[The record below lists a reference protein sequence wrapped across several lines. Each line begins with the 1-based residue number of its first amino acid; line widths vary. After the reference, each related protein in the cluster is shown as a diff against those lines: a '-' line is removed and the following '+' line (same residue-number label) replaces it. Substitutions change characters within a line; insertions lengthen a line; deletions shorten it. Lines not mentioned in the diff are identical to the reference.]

1 MKNEKKVK
9 KTKSE
14 EKNKN
19 KSSAKVKI
27 LSILSI
33 IFAVVLVV
41 GLCIAGYCIAQ
52 TIKYKEYTDQMYLY
66 KYNELYSN
74 QKATAYQRVTNLDM
88 FKVIFGSINNST
100 KASNLLLA
108 TKTNEMT
115 DEDVWYET
123 AKRVAITSRIER
135 EDFLDNAT
143 KLDAVITAM
152 RIVELCVDEE
162 VSPAT
167 LNIDEKKLEKYST
180 SDSRYI
186 AIAVALGFLEN
197 DDSALNNKKLN
208 KGELNKLVIEICNKY
223 ATVYYKDKYV
233 NEEGKLVSSGVKI
246 VTDKEKLPANNKEYP
261 YIVDAVEKNEYE
273 MPLLV
278 ENEKD
283 FKNPKEVFEDMGEL
297 YSQIDETVS
306 RYLNLILN
314 VNYEEIDYIN
324 FKNALN
330 RYSIYKLNDD
340 DVEMYVEHVLDNKI
354 SLKGEAEIL
363 LPVMYYSGERYFVR
377 TKITLEVLN
386 GTTNKELLFGDL
398 AYSVEYNGNKITMYV
413 DIPLAMTLNSKSL
426 YIEPSCLALRIVE
439 KTDDVKVDTAL
450 GGLIYE
456 KNK

>member
-14 EKNKN
+14 EKNKKN
-19 KSSAKVKI
+19 SSAKVKI
-27 LSILSI
+27 LSVLSI
-33 IFAVVLVV
+33 IFTVVLVV
-41 GLCIAGYCIAQ
+41 GLCIAGYCIVQ

-74 QKATAYQRVTNLDM
+74 QKATAYQGVTNLDM

-123 AKRVAITSRIER
+123 AKRVGLTSRIER
-135 EDFLDNAT
+135 EDFLDRAT
-143 KLDAVITAM
+143 KIDAVITAM
-152 RIVELCVDEE
+152 RIVELCVDEQ
-162 VSPAT
+162 VSPAE
-167 LNIDEKKLEKYST
+167 LKIDEKKLEKYSV

-186 AIAVALGFLEN
+186 AIAVSLGILEN
-197 DDSALNNKKLN
+197 DNSALNNKKLN

-223 ATVYYKDKYV
+223 ATVYYKDKYI

-246 VTDKEKLPANNKEYP
+246 VTDKEKLPSNSKEYP

-283 FKNPKEVFEDMGEL
+283 FVNPKEVFETMGEL
-297 YSQIDETVS
+297 YGQIDETIT
-306 RYLNLILN
+306 RYLDLILN
-314 VNYEEIDYIN
+314 VNYSEIDYIN
-324 FKNALN
+324 FRNAIN
-330 RYSIYKLNDD
+330 RYSVYKLNND
-340 DVEMYVEHVLDNKI
+340 DVEMYVEYVIDNKI
-354 SLKGEAEIL
+354 TLKGDAEIL

-377 TKITLEVLN
+377 TKITLEVVS
-386 GTTNKELLFGDL
+386 GDTNKNLLFGDSQ
-398 AYSVEYNGNKITMYV
+398 YNVEYNNKQIIMYV
-413 DIPLAMTLNSKSL
+413 DVPLSMSLNSKSL
-426 YIEPSCLALRIVE
+426 YIEPTSLATRIVN
-439 KTDDVKVDTAL
+439 KTEDVKVPTTL